1 MWTLALIP
9 PMFTCLCSLETF
21 CCDRSTN
28 CVSFIV
34 ATLLHGSGSLRF
46 DWFLDWNS
54 GSLPYTS
61 NIFHTLRV
69 EGTQGRKEIEREDVW
84 SSCHNN
90 PSYQCYAFSPPS
102 SCVCTPHTFSSC
114 QIDTLHTP
122 YSSHPNYSHQ
132 ESWTLTKAVFHAIQ
146 ISFELD
152 WHLMASRKPDT
163 TTLSQT
169 LISMLV

>member
-1 MWTLALIP
+1 MDQWSHFPLVCFPSTPAELSPSMITMHDHNNIVTKP
-9 PMFTCLCSLETF
+9 S
-21 CCDRSTN
+21 CCDGSTN
-28 CVSFIV
+28 WVSSIV
-34 ATLLHGSGSLRF
+34 ATLLHVSGSLSF

-102 SCVCTPHTFSSC
+102 SCVCPPHTFSSC

-122 YSSHPNYSHQ
+122 YS
-132 ESWTLTKAVFHAIQ
+132 
-146 ISFELD
+146 
-152 WHLMASRKPDT
+152 
-163 TTLSQT
+163 
-169 LISMLV
+169 